1 MAQKVQVLLVCD
13 LHDDEVEGSE
23 TVSFALD
30 GSTYEIDVCDQHAAD
45 LRDAFAPYVGA
56 ARRAG
61 RAPATQAQRRG
72 GRTGSGA
79 GDRQQVQEIR
89 EWARQNGHQVS
100 ERGRLSAAVRAAYE
114 AAH

>member
-13 LHDDEVEGSE
+13 LHDDEVEGTD
-23 TVSFALD
+23 TVTFGLD
-30 GSTYEIDVCDQHAAD
+30 GTSYEIDVCDSHGAD

-61 RAPATQAQRRG
+61 RPASTTARRG
-72 GRTGSGA
+72 TRSAAGSA
-79 GDRQQVQEIR
+79 DRRDVVEIR
-89 EWARQNGHQVS
+89 NWARSAGQPVS
-100 ERGRLSAAVRAAYE
+100 ERGRLSAALVQAYD